1 VIISSLEGEIE
12 KRIPWFDP
20 RWSEEIYFSRI
31 PTGRSGIGVQEAQ
44 ETTSQ
49 FQRQSLLL
57 SRTEKLGWSKFLP
70 IIAKKCSFF
79 YIVPEGL
86 TGIYIE
92 R

>member
-20 RWSEEIYFSRI
+20 RRSEEIYFSRI
-31 PTGRSGIGVQEAQ
+31 PTGRSGLGVQEAQ
-44 ETTSQ
+44 ETASQ

-57 SRTEKLGWSKFLP
+57 LGTEELGRSRFLP

-86 TGIYIE
+86 IGIYIE

>member
-1 VIISSLEGEIE
+1 VTIPSLEGEIE

-20 RWSEEIYFSRI
+20 RGSEEIYFSRI
-31 PTGRSGIGVQEAQ
+31 PTGRSGLGVQEAQ

-57 SRTEKLGWSKFLP
+57 SGTEEFGRSRFPP